1 MIFVTV
7 GSQKFPFDRLIKKV
21 DEMIRENLIEEEVII
36 QTGTSKYVPVCRC
49 QAFYEKDVFAKLLE
63 DCDILITHGGAGT
76 MVDAV
81 KRRKKIVVVPRLA
94 RYEEHV
100 DDHQLELTEQFHK
113 MNLVYSCPD
122 VNLLQEALETVRT
135 HEFDR
140 FPSNTAEFIR
150 SLDNYIRCGQEE
162 RRKVLIIG
170 PSETRSRGGMAE
182 VIRGMKKSKILS
194 REFEIESFPSYIDG
208 SLPVRLLYSLY
219 GYIRFLRCYRKYDL
233 FHIHTAERGST
244 FRKNFY
250 LRTVKKAGKKAI
262 VHIHGAEYLTFYDR
276 LGSQGKAVV
285 DGFFRQADLVL
296 ALSDSWKQ
304 ELEARFR
311 MKSCRTLYN
320 GVEPARFQ
328 KAVSAPEAH
337 SNAFVMLGRLGE
349 RKGTYDLIAAVETA
363 IRQNPALTI
372 CLAGDG
378 EVEKVRALVKE
389 KGLEKHITVPGW
401 IDGTEKLKRLRDAA
415 TLVLPSYHEG
425 LPIAILEGMAAGK
438 AIISTTV
445 GAIPEVVTEENGIL
459 VEPGD
464 ISSLAEAML
473 RCSSNIEQ
481 LKNMSQKNLEKAEK
495 MFSVRQMHQRLAEYY
510 RQIMK

>member
-21 DEMIRENLIEEEVII
+21 DQMIRENLIEEEVII
-36 QTGTSKYVPVCRC
+36 QTGTSNYVPVCRC
-49 QAFYEKDVFAKLLE
+49 QEFYEKDAFIKLME

-94 RYEEHV
+94 RYGEHV

-113 MNLVYSCPD
+113 MNLVYACPD
-122 VNLLQEALETVRT
+122 VNLLPEALETVKN

-150 SLDNYIRCGQEE
+150 SLDSCIRCEQAE
-162 RRKVLIIG
+162 RKKVLIIG
-170 PSETRSRGGMAE
+170 TSENRSRGGMAE
-182 VIRGMKKSKILS
+182 VIRGIRKSNILN
-194 REFEIESFPSYIDG
+194 REFEIDSFPSYIDG
-208 SLPVRLLYSLY
+208 SLPVRLLYSIY

-244 FRKNFY
+244 FRKNLY

-262 VHIHGAEYLTFYDR
+262 VHIHGAEYLTFYDG
-276 LGSQGKAVV
+276 LGRRKKAIV

-296 ALSDSWKQ
+296 ALSGSWKQ
-304 ELEARFR
+304 ELESRFR
-311 MKSCRTLYN
+311 MKACRALYN
-320 GVEPARFQ
+320 GVEPARFL
-328 KAVSAPEAH
+328 KAVSDPEAH
-337 SNAFVMLGRLGE
+337 PNAFVMLGRLGK
-349 RKGTYDLIAAVETA
+349 RKGTYDLIAAAEIAV
-363 IRQNPALTI
+363 RQNPALTI

-378 EVEKVRALVKE
+378 EVEKVRALVAE

-401 IDGTEKLKRLRDAA
+401 IDGTEKLKQLRDAA

-425 LPIAILEGMAAGK
+425 LPVAILEGMAAGK

-459 VEPGD
+459 VKPGD
-464 ISSLAEAML
+464 IPSLAEAML
-473 RCSSNIEQ
+473 RCCSNTRL
-481 LKNMSQKNLEKAEK
+481 LKNMSQKNLKKADQI
-495 MFSVRQMHQRLAEYY
+495 FSVRQMHQRLAEYY
-510 RQIMK
+510 RKVME